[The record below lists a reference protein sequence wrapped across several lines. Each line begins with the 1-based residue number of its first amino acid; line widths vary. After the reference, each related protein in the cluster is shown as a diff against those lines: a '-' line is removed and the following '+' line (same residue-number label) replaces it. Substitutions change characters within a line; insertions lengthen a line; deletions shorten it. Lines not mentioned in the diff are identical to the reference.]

1 MRACVWCVCACPAV
15 CTESAPL
22 VDGEWKAARGS
33 KWQYTDQEQVRHYER
48 MKS

>member
-1 MRACVWCVCACPAV
+1 MRACVCCVCVCACPAV

-33 KWQYTDQEQVRHYER
+33 KWQYTDQEHYET